1 MRAGPILAVAILAC
15 AGAAGWYWL
24 GDATSLETA
33 PQRGARRAANRDG
46 PVPVSVAAVKKET
59 VPVYREGIGN
69 VQAQYSVTVRSQIDG
84 RLASVDFAEG
94 QIVRKGEV
102 LARIDPVVF
111 QAQYNQAVAK
121 KAQDVATLTNARL
134 DLNRYVNLAKTN
146 AGPQQ
151 QADQQAATVAQ
162 LEAQVKSDEAAID
175 NAKAYLDYCV
185 ISAPFE
191 GRVGLR
197 QVDPGNVVHAADSN
211 GIVLLTQIRP
221 ITVVFTLPQRDL
233 PVVSAALG
241 RGSVSV
247 EAMESG
253 KQVLATGTLQT
264 LDNQIDVTTGTI
276 KLKALFANAD
286 DKLWPGQFV
295 STRVVVSTFVD
306 ARVVPA
312 AAIRRGPIGTFV
324 YVVDDDAHAIVR
336 PVEVLLL
343 DETRAV
349 IGKGVDVGASV
360 VTVGFAQLANKRPV
374 QIVPD
379 VAPAKPEYPVTPER
393 AASERTPPEQRG
405 APRREGPAHGPATR
419 GERPHKNG
427 EGKHSKHGDGAREAQ
442 Q

>member
-1 MRAGPILAVAILAC
+1 MRAGPILAVVVLAC
-15 AGAAGWYWL
+15 AGAVGWYWL

-33 PQRGARRAANRDG
+33 PQRGGRRAANRDG
-46 PVPVSVAAVKKET
+46 PVPVSIAAVKKET

-69 VQAQYSVTVRSQIDG
+69 VQARYSVTVRSQIDG
-84 RLASVDFAEG
+84 RLVSVDFAEG
-94 QIVRKGEV
+94 QIVRKGDV
-102 LARIDPVVF
+102 LARIDPVIY
-111 QAQYNQAVAK
+111 QAQYDQAVAK
-121 KAQDVATLTNARL
+121 KAQDVATLANARL

-185 ISAPFE
+185 IAAPFE

-197 QVDPGNVVHAADSN
+197 QVDPGNVVHAADTN

-233 PVVSAALG
+233 PVVAAALA

-253 KQVLATGTLQT
+253 KAVLATGTLQT

-276 KLKALFANAD
+276 KLKALFTNTD

-295 STRVVVSTFVD
+295 STRVVVSSFVD
-306 ARVVPA
+306 ASVVPA
-312 AAIRRGPIGTFV
+312 TAIRRGPIGTFV

-360 VTVGFAQLANKRPV
+360 VTVGFAQLADKRPV

-379 VAPAKPEYPVTPER
+379 VAPAKTEYPATPER
-393 AASERTPPEQRG
+393 GASERTPPEQRA
-405 APRREGPAHGPATR
+405 APRREERGPSTR
-419 GERPHKNG
+419 GERSHKDG
-427 EGKHSKHGDGAREAQ
+427 EGKHSHRDGAREAQ